1 MKKNKITNVKKPPLQ
16 GGWEGMKLFPESA
29 LSQLEYEKVKTLL
42 GEYCRTDY
50 AKYKADNLRIHTKKE
65 YIELELQQSSEY
77 KLLMQGGQYFPND
90 FSQNIGKELKLLA
103 IPGAVLSGEQFLMIR
118 RLAENTASI
127 FRWFDNERRLAYP
140 ALSKVVEDT
149 YYEKTINELIDDVLD
164 ESGNVKDSASEELAN
179 IRMSLF
185 RKRNELRRMFDK
197 IVAKM
202 NKQGYLADI
211 EESFMNGRRVLA
223 VFAEQKRMIKGV
235 MHGESDSRRTTF
247 IEPEETTELNNEI
260 FSLEHEE
267 TREVYKILRKLT
279 SQLSV
284 YSALLKNYFNLAGE
298 FDFIYAKAKLAAAV
312 GGNYPL
318 IYDKAHVQ
326 LINAYHPLLLI
337 YNQKNG
343 KPTIPINITL
353 NDKSRILVISGPNA
367 GGKTVTLKTI
377 GLLQLML
384 QSGLLV
390 PVHPDSEM
398 GIFKQ
403 LMIHIGDTQSLEFE
417 LSTYSSHLKNMKY
430 FMENANGK
438 TLFFIDELGSGSDP
452 NLGGAFA
459 EVIME
464 ELAHKHSFG
473 IVTTHYLNLKVMA
486 NKVPGIINGAM
497 QFDEENLLPLYKLII
512 GKPGSS
518 YTFSIAERIGLEKR
532 LIQKARGLVDE
543 DHFSL
548 DKLLNRTEQDL
559 QKIDIEKKELTRLLK
574 ENERLKKEMQQVL
587 DKERH
592 NQEVE
597 KLQHQNKISEDK
609 INYLKDMERRLK
621 SMVIEWR
628 RAEDKD
634 KVVKMIHALLFNQK
648 EKMQTEKHQKKLN
661 EKFIEIGGEIKIG
674 DKVKMKQNRQVGIV
688 KELRGKKAVLQ
699 VGVIPITVDL
709 QDLVV
714 VLDKPEENKAS

>member
-1 MKKNKITNVKKPPLQ
+1 
-16 GGWEGMKLFPESA
+16 MKLFPESA
-29 LSQLEYEKVKTLL
+29 LSQLEYDKVKTLL

-50 AKYKADNLRIHTKKE
+50 AKQKAENLRIHTKKE
-65 YIELELQQSSEY
+65 FIELELQQSHEY
-77 KLLMQGGQYFPND
+77 KLLLQGGQYFPND
-90 FSQNIGKELKLLA
+90 FTLNISKELKLLS

-118 RLAENTASI
+118 RLAENTSSI

-164 ESGNVKDSASEELAN
+164 ESGNVKDSASEELAV

-197 IVAKM
+197 IVARM

-267 TREVYKILRKLT
+267 SREVYKILRKLT

-284 YSALLKNYFNLAGE
+284 YSALLKTYFNLAGE
-298 FDFIYAKAKLAAAV
+298 FDFIYAKAKLAVAV

-390 PVHPDSEM
+390 PMHPDSEM

-438 TLFFIDELGSGSDP
+438 TLFFIAQTS
-452 NLGGAFA
+452 
-459 EVIME
+459 
-464 ELAHKHSFG
+464 
-473 IVTTHYLNLKVMA
+473 
-486 NKVPGIINGAM
+486 
-497 QFDEENLLPLYKLII
+497 LY
-512 GKPGSS
+512 
-518 YTFSIAERIGLEKR
+518 
-532 LIQKARGLVDE
+532 
-543 DHFSL
+543 
-548 DKLLNRTEQDL
+548 
-559 QKIDIEKKELTRLLK
+559 
-574 ENERLKKEMQQVL
+574 
-587 DKERH
+587 
-592 NQEVE
+592 
-597 KLQHQNKISEDK
+597 
-609 INYLKDMERRLK
+609 
-621 SMVIEWR
+621 
-628 RAEDKD
+628 
-634 KVVKMIHALLFNQK
+634 
-648 EKMQTEKHQKKLN
+648 
-661 EKFIEIGGEIKIG
+661 
-674 DKVKMKQNRQVGIV
+674 RQ
-688 KELRGKKAVLQ
+688 
-699 VGVIPITVDL
+699 
-709 QDLVV
+709 
-714 VLDKPEENKAS
+714 